1 MVHLVMQYLPLDGD
15 VDAVI
20 DDLLQRRLLTEDQ
33 AQAVDR
39 DAVRRFL
46 SSPLAEE
53 LRQAERV
60 EREYRFSLLVPASDY
75 EPGLGEEEILLQGVV
90 DLFAVTHGTVTVVD
104 FKTDRVS
111 GDGLARR
118 AEEYRPQLQAYSRAL
133 EQILEL
139 PVTRRVLYFFHAGEA
154 VEL

>member
-1 MVHLVMQYLPLDGD
+1 MQYLPLDGD

-33 AQAVDR
+33 ARAVDR
-39 DAVRRFL
+39 PAIGRFL
-46 SSPLAEE
+46 ASPLAAE

-60 EREYRFSLLVPASDY
+60 EREYRFSLLVPAGDY
-75 EPGLGEEEILLQGVV
+75 DSHLDGEEILLQGVV
-90 DLFAVTHGTVTVVD
+90 DLFAIRDSAVTVVD
-104 FKTDRVS
+104 FKTDQVS
-111 GDGLARR
+111 GADLARR

-133 EQILEL
+133 EEILEL